1 MAKTI
6 GAYEAKTN
14 LSAILE
20 EVRRGER
27 YTITRHGLPLALLI
41 PITGSKDPR
50 SAVQAIRSFRNGKK
64 LGAAITT
71 RDLIQEGRRR

>member
-1 MAKTI
+1 MAKSI

-41 PITGSKDPR
+41 PVTASTDPR
-50 SAVQAIRSFRNGKK
+50 SAIEALRSFRKGKK
-64 LGAAITT
+64 LGGRIST
-71 RDLIQEGRRR
+71 RELIEEGRRR

>member
-1 MAKTI
+1 MAKSI

-27 YTITRHGLPLALLI
+27 YTITRHGL
-41 PITGSKDPR
+41 TER
-50 SAVQAIRSFRNGKK
+50 SAAKWR
-64 LGAAITT
+64 
-71 RDLIQEGRRR
+71 